1 MSAPETKPP
10 GKKPY
15 QPPVL
20 EVYGSVR
27 EMTRALVLSGNKND
41 MSGGPNKTG

>member
-1 MSAPETKPP
+1 MSAPDAKPP
-10 GKKPY
+10 AKKPY

-20 EVYGSVR
+20 EVYGNVR
-27 EMTRALVLSGNKND
+27 EITQALVVSGTMND